1 MKADR
6 EATTLQGGSII
17 FDEKFECELDV
28 KELSKT
34 SKTPATPSLASNDT
48 TITRKVTNISRF
60 ASTRRWPEGCFRSVC
75 DQRRPSRWP
84 QKVER
89 SVLRAKMSTEM
100 ALAPSY

>member
-1 MKADR
+1 MYRVDPLSLTRNGK
-6 EATTLQGGSII
+6 
-17 FDEKFECELDV
+17 CELDV

-34 SKTPATPSLASNDT
+34 SKIPATPSLDSNDT

-75 DQRRPSRWP
+75 DQRRPSIWP